1 MLIASYNPQEL
12 GDTLI
17 VIVAQDTPEQAHT
30 VRDGIARIY
39 DAATEK
45 TLGYNFLEI
54 SKILPNIGGNGQVM
68 LTVDDVAALNA
79 ALEDAGFNGE
89 LVADTESKFIVG
101 YVKTAT
107 PHPDSDHLLVTE
119 TVVDNDQS
127 VQIVSGSPN
136 MQADIKVV
144 VAKVGAMMPNG
155 LIIWPGALRGVES
168 DGMICSGRELRLA
181 NAPQRPGALILPDD
195 YEVGEPFD
203 FERGQTIFMAQENA

>member
-12 GDTLI
+12 GDALI
-17 VIVAQDTPEQAHT
+17 IIVAQDTPKQAHT
-30 VRDGIARIY
+30 VRDNIARIY
-39 DAATEK
+39 DPDTEK
-45 TLGYNFLEI
+45 TLGYNFLAV
-54 SKILPNIGGNGQVM
+54 SSILPDITGAGQVH
-68 LTVDDVAALNA
+68 LTEDDVAALNT
-79 ALEDAGFNGE
+79 ALEDAGFAGE
-89 LVADTESKFIVG
+89 LEAETRSRFVVG

-144 VAKVGAMMPNG
+144 VAKVGAMMPSG
-155 LIIWPGALRGVES
+155 LIIWPGELRGVKS
-168 DGMICSGRELRLA
+168 DGMICSGRELGLA

-195 YEVGEPFD
+195 YEVGDAFD
-203 FERGQTIFMAQENA
+203 FERGQSIFNG

>member
-12 GDTLI
+12 GDALI
-17 VIVAQDTPEQAHT
+17 VIVAQDTPKQAHT
-30 VRDGIARIY
+30 VRENIARIY
-39 DAATEK
+39 DPDTEK
-45 TLGYNFLEI
+45 TLGYNFLAV
-54 SKILPNIGGNGQVM
+54 SSILPDITGAGQVH
-68 LTVDDVAALNA
+68 LTEDDVAALNT
-79 ALEDAGFNGE
+79 ALEDAGFAGE
-89 LVADTESKFIVG
+89 LEAETSSRFVVG

-144 VAKVGAMMPNG
+144 VAKVGAMMPSG
-155 LIIWPGALRGVES
+155 LIIWPGELRGVKS
-168 DGMICSGRELRLA
+168 DGMICSGRELGLA

-195 YEVGEPFD
+195 YEVGDAFD
-203 FERGQTIFMAQENA
+203 FERGQSIFNG

>member
-1 MLIASYNPQEL
+1 MLIASYNPREL

-39 DAATEK
+39 DPATEK
-45 TLGYNFLEI
+45 TLGYNFLAATE
-54 SKILPNIGGNGQVM
+54 ILPALQGQGQVP
-68 LTVDDVAALNA
+68 LSTADVAALNQ
-79 ALEDAGFNGE
+79 ALEAAGFAGE
-89 LVADTESKFIVG
+89 LVAETRSRFVVG

-119 TVVDNDQS
+119 TVVDNDQT

-155 LIIWPGALRGVES
+155 LIIWPGELRGVPS
-168 DGMICSGRELRLA
+168 NGMICSGRELGLA

-195 YEVGEPFD
+195 YQVGDDFD
-203 FERGQTIFMAQENA
+203 FDRGQTIFVAD

>member
-17 VIVAQDTPEQAHT
+17 VVVAQDVETQAHT
-30 VRDGIARIY
+30 VRDNIARIY

-54 SKILPNIGGNGQVM
+54 SSILPEISGNGQID
-68 LTVDDVAALNA
+68 LSTEDVAALNT
-79 ALEDAGFNGE
+79 ALEAAGFAGE
-89 LVADTESKFIVG
+89 LVAETSSRFIVG

-119 TVVDNDQS
+119 TVVDNDES
-127 VQIVSGSPN
+127 LQIVSGSPN

-155 LIIWPGALRGVES
+155 LIIWPGELRGVAS
-168 DGMICSGRELRLA
+168 NGMICSGRELGLA
-181 NAPQRPGALILPDD
+181 NAPQKPGALILPDD
-195 YEVGEPFD
+195 YVVGEPFD
-203 FERGQTIFMAQENA
+203 FERGQTIFKG

>member
-1 MLIASYNPQEL
+1 MLIASYNPREL

-30 VRDGIARIY
+30 VREGIARIY
-39 DAATEK
+39 DPATEK
-45 TLGYNFLEI
+45 TLGYNFLAATE
-54 SKILPNIGGNGQVM
+54 ILPELQGQGQVA
-68 LTVDDVAALNA
+68 LSAADVAALNQ
-79 ALEDAGFNGE
+79 ALEAAGFAGE
-89 LVADTESKFIVG
+89 LVAETSSRFVVG

-119 TVVDNDQS
+119 TVVDNDQTL
-127 VQIVSGSPN
+127 QIVSGSPN

-155 LIIWPGALRGVES
+155 LIIWPGELRGVPS
-168 DGMICSGRELRLA
+168 NGMICSGRELGLA

-195 YEVGEPFD
+195 YQVGDEFD
-203 FERGQTIFMAQENA
+203 FDRGHTIFAAN

>member
-1 MLIASYNPQEL
+1 MLIASYNPREL

-17 VIVAQDTPEQAHT
+17 VIVAQDTPQQAHT
-30 VRDGIARIY
+30 VRDGVARIY
-39 DAATEK
+39 DPETEQ
-45 TLGYNFLEI
+45 TLGYNFLAV
-54 SKILPNIGGNGQVM
+54 SKILPDISGNGQIH
-68 LTVDDVAALNA
+68 LTEDDVAALNN
-79 ALEDAGFNGE
+79 ALESAGFAGE
-89 LVADTESKFIVG
+89 LVTDTDPKFVVG

-119 TVVDNDQS
+119 TVVDDDQTLK
-127 VQIVSGSPN
+127 IVSGSPN

-168 DGMICSGRELRLA
+168 NGMICSGRELKLA

-195 YEVGEPFD
+195 YVVGEPFD
-203 FERGQTIFMAQENA
+203 FERGQSIFKA

>member
-1 MLIASYNPQEL
+1 MLIASYNPREL

-17 VIVAQDTPEQAHT
+17 VIVAQDTPQQAHT
-30 VRDGIARIY
+30 VRDGVARIY
-39 DAATEK
+39 DPETEQ
-45 TLGYNFLEI
+45 TLGYNFLAI
-54 SKILPNIGGNGQVM
+54 SKILPDISGNGQIH
-68 LTVDDVAALNA
+68 LTEDDVAALND
-79 ALEDAGFNGE
+79 ALESAGFAGE
-89 LVADTESKFIVG
+89 LVADTDPKFVVG

-119 TVVDNDQS
+119 TVVDDDQTLK
-127 VQIVSGSPN
+127 IVSGSPN

-168 DGMICSGRELRLA
+168 NGMICSGRELKLA

-195 YEVGEPFD
+195 YVVGEPFD
-203 FERGQTIFMAQENA
+203 FERGQSIFKA